1 MTWSTA
7 SFLLLA
13 LALLAGFAAYER
25 TKPTAKVLALVAT
38 LAALAALGRVAFAPL
53 PNVKPTTDVVIV
65 AGAALGPAAG
75 FAVGAV
81 AAVSS
86 NLVFGQGPWT
96 PWQMGG
102 WALCGLL
109 GAGLAWAYRRRRPDA
124 QPGRWALAGVG
135 VAGALVFGA
144 LVDFGTAV
152 TVGGRDLVPRFEAMY
167 LGTSLPWNLV
177 HAGANVVFALAFGPV
192 LLRAV
197 TRFRE
202 RFTVTW
208 RALPVTTLL
217 ALLLLPAAVAL
228 AASPGSYLHGAQNAD
243 GGWGASPGQK
253 SASLYTAWGALGQAA
268 RGVNPLDQVRG
279 GHTPLDVLRGSVKSI
294 EDPGEIERTMLVL
307 GAAGVSPRNFG
318 GRNLRALLLSRQ
330 RKDGSVG
337 GQIAWTA
344 FGVLALRA
352 TGTAAGAGSVK
363 RMVAFLARHQEKR
376 GGWGFYRRGAGADVD
391 DTGGVL
397 QALATA
403 GRGRSGTAK
412 KGVAWLV
419 RQQGR
424 SGGFAAQ
431 PGGFANAQ
439 STAFAVGG
447 LLAAGRNPERTRKR
461 GGHSAMTYLRARVR
475 ANGAVA
481 YSASSRQT
489 PVWVTGQAT
498 VALRKRRLPIRAV
511 PRRSASGSGAGGGAG
526 STPAAA
532 AATGGASAA
541 AGGGGTTAT
550 PSSGGSSSAA
560 TAAARKTDTV
570 STAVGTPT
578 SLLLARSAGAL
589 TALALAPFSVGG
601 R

>member
-1 MTWSTA
+1 
-7 SFLLLA
+7 
-13 LALLAGFAAYER
+13 
-25 TKPTAKVLALVAT
+25 
-38 LAALAALGRVAFAPL
+38 
-53 PNVKPTTDVVIV
+53 
-65 AGAALGPAAG
+65 
-75 FAVGAV
+75 
-81 AAVSS
+81 
-86 NLVFGQGPWT
+86 
-96 PWQMGG
+96 
-102 WALCGLL
+102 
-109 GAGLAWAYRRRRPDA
+109 
-124 QPGRWALAGVG
+124 
-135 VAGALVFGA
+135 
-144 LVDFGTAV
+144 
-152 TVGGRDLVPRFEAMY
+152 
-167 LGTSLPWNLV
+167 
-177 HAGANVVFALAFGPV
+177 
-192 LLRAV
+192 
-197 TRFRE
+197 
-202 RFTVTW
+202 
-208 RALPVTTLL
+208 
-217 ALLLLPAAVAL
+217 
-228 AASPGSYLHGAQNAD
+228 
-243 GGWGASPGQK
+243 
-253 SASLYTAWGALGQAA
+253 
-268 RGVNPLDQVRG
+268 
-279 GHTPLDVLRGSVKSI
+279 
-294 EDPGEIERTMLVL
+294 
-307 GAAGVSPRNFG
+307 
-318 GRNLRALLLSRQ
+318 
-330 RKDGSVG
+330 
-337 GQIAWTA
+337 
-344 FGVLALRA
+344 
-352 TGTAAGAGSVK
+352 
-363 RMVAFLARHQEKR
+363 MVAFLARHQEKK

-403 GRGRSGTAK
+403 GRGRSATAK

-532 AATGGASAA
+532 TGGASAA
-541 AGGGGTTAT
+541 AGGGATSAT

-570 STAVGTPT
+570 STAGGTPT